1 MATVNFS
8 VPDDV
13 KDAFNKAFKG
23 ENKSAILTRLMR
35 DAIEERKRQ
44 KRRVTAI
51 NEILS
56 LRSKSNVVTDS
67 EIRKARWFI
76 RDIEEEKDVTSA
88 VDILIGVGRNNIEL
102 IQPPHWI
109 AEIISVLSR
118 LQPDITNDAIDLLDV
133 MEIPIRAESSV
144 YKLASQ
150 IAIEMNHHLFDT
162 LYHALALHVNA
173 TLLTADHR
181 YFRKSVNHG
190 SICMLADFDLDT

>member
-13 KDAFNKAFKG
+13 KDAFNKAFRG

-67 EIRKARWFI
+67 EIRKARN
-76 RDIEEEKDVTSA
+76 T
-88 VDILIGVGRNNIEL
+88 GR
-102 IQPPHWI
+102 P
-109 AEIISVLSR
+109 
-118 LQPDITNDAIDLLDV
+118 
-133 MEIPIRAESSV
+133 
-144 YKLASQ
+144 
-150 IAIEMNHHLFDT
+150 
-162 LYHALALHVNA
+162 
-173 TLLTADHR
+173 
-181 YFRKSVNHG
+181 
-190 SICMLADFDLDT
+190 